1 MYLNESYIVKD
12 GVRTTSIRPEGKKEK
27 LIKISGLH
35 PNTTDQAVIR
45 YLSAHGTVN
54 SSNKVIH
61 HVYPGKP
68 GSSVLAGKLDGTR
81 SYTVNLKIPMASYH
95 IIDGEK
101 VSFRYSGQEWT
112 CARCH
117 QYKRN
122 CQGAAVARD
131 CTADQKVLSDFI
143 SEHWDKIGYQ
153 PDSDISDDVDE
164 NPDIIVGN
172 IVEEKVSQEC
182 FPKNVSK
189 YNAVI
194 VKGFRAQTKWE
205 DIKHIL
211 HMQGLPNDYDDS
223 NKIIHEKNGS
233 ISLEHLE
240 PLTCLNLTSNMN
252 GKKFLDRVIY
262 VSAVVSA
269 SPQKPEVQSEL
280 NIDNN
285 DNGNLNQS
293 PIEVKM
299 PKKVVVSS
307 VCQAQTSSKSVVVD
321 SPSQKSVVDKI
332 SLLENQTSEFVFE
345 TPYKDN
351 GKRKSDDS
359 PENKNLSKKE
369 KKLLKSEE
377 RKAEKLRKKVSSQ
390 VQVQLTHSN

>member
-1 MYLNESYIVKD
+1 
-12 GVRTTSIRPEGKKEK
+12 
-27 LIKISGLH
+27 
-35 PNTTDQAVIR
+35 
-45 YLSAHGTVN
+45 
-54 SSNKVIH
+54 
-61 HVYPGKP
+61 
-68 GSSVLAGKLDGTR
+68 
-81 SYTVNLKIPMASYH
+81 MASYH

-101 VSFRYSGQEWT
+101 VSVRYSGQEWT

-122 CQGAAVARD
+122 CPGAAVARD
-131 CTADQKVLSDFI
+131 CTADRKLLSDFM

-211 HMQGLPNDYDDS
+211 HMHGLPNDYDDS

-299 PKKVVVSS
+299 PKK
-307 VCQAQTSSKSVVVD
+307 
-321 SPSQKSVVDKI
+321 
-332 SLLENQTSEFVFE
+332 
-345 TPYKDN
+345 
-351 GKRKSDDS
+351 
-359 PENKNLSKKE
+359 
-369 KKLLKSEE
+369 
-377 RKAEKLRKKVSSQ
+377 
-390 VQVQLTHSN
+390 